1 MEEVKL
7 FIMFDDKGESTNKRI
22 YGGFYVFST
31 EGWLLT
37 YTD

>member
-1 MEEVKL
+1 MAEVKL
-7 FIMFDDKGESTNKRI
+7 FIMFDDKGENTNKRI
-22 YGGFYVFST
+22 YGVFCVFST